1 MEADIVFD
9 DAETWRIGSDYDVQ
23 TVATHEIG
31 HLIGLADL
39 YLIDNK
45 YQVMYYAYTGLKRD
59 LILGD
64 IRGAWYFY
72 PVVPRPVVDVVY
84 PYDGETVYGIV
95 EIQADVTSTVTI
107 SSVGCRVYDSNYD
120 TGRQSMYY
128 DSSEGLWISYW
139 DSSTALSNTYYTIRV
154 IALNEYE
161 ILSEPDKVKNT

>member
-64 IRGAWYFY
+64 IRGA
-72 PVVPRPVVDVVY
+72 
-84 PYDGETVYGIV
+84 
-95 EIQADVTSTVTI
+95 
-107 SSVGCRVYDSNYD
+107 
-120 TGRQSMYY
+120 
-128 DSSEGLWISYW
+128 
-139 DSSTALSNTYYTIRV
+139 
-154 IALNEYE
+154 
-161 ILSEPDKVKNT
+161 

>member
-1 MEADIVFD
+1 M
-9 DAETWRIGSDYDVQ
+9 
-23 TVATHEIG
+23 
-31 HLIGLADL
+31 
-39 YLIDNK
+39 
-45 YQVMYYAYTGLKRD
+45 
-59 LILGD
+59 
-64 IRGAWYFY
+64 
-72 PVVPRPVVDVVY
+72 
-84 PYDGETVYGIV
+84 
-95 EIQADVTSTVTI
+95 EIQADATSTVTI